1 MQFIV
6 GMYCGALSDE
16 ARTTST
22 REHRLLPTANSL
34 LQRWISDQHSQGQ
47 HTEQLL
53 VTNIK
58 GLAEVIS

>member
-22 REHRLLPTANSL
+22 REHRLLPTASSL
-34 LQRWISDQHSQGQ
+34 LHRWISDQHSQGQ

-53 VTNIK
+53 VH
-58 GLAEVIS
+58 